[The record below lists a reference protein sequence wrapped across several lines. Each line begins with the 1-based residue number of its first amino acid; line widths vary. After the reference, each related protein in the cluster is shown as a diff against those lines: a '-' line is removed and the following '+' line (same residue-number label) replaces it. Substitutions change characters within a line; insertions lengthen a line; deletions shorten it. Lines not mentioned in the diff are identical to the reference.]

1 MEVTP
6 QAVRVVLAVA
16 VVGFV
21 WRAFEVTEK
30 IDRGGG
36 ALALGWLPFYQ
47 YKHQSNGGWL
57 QHEGRVR
64 LRGDSAGVKHVGMMV
79 THCLRR

>member
-36 ALALGWLPFYQ
+36 ALALGGCHFISININQ
-47 YKHQSNGGWL
+47 MEDGFNMRD
-57 QHEGRVR
+57 EC
-64 LRGDSAGVKHVGMMV
+64 D
-79 THCLRR
+79 